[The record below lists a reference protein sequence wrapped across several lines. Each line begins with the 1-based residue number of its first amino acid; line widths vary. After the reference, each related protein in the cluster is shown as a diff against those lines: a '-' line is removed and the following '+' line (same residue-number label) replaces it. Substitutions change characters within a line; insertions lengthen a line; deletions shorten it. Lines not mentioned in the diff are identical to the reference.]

1 MGNWK
6 KEYEEIKVP
15 ENMKERMEASIAR
28 AKKDKRKVKKVKLW
42 KTCTSAAAVLAIVL
56 ILPNTSQTAAAA
68 MQQIPLL
75 GNLFKITTVRE
86 YQVDEERNMANV
98 KVPQVEVQD
107 STDGNTDAD
116 TAAQAKKSADAINFD
131 IEEETNKLIDE
142 FKESMK
148 NEEGY
153 QDIYIDSKVLTD
165 NDRLFSLELIL
176 YQGAGS
182 GYEQHKHYTVD
193 KLTGKELT
201 LKDLCGNDYVDTISE
216 EVKKQMKQQMAAD
229 ESVKYWLDDPD
240 VPEWNFDKIAEDQD
254 FYVDAE
260 GHVVIC
266 FNEYDVAP
274 GSMGCVEFTMP
285 QTVTLND
292 NKCLSDC
299 KSWVFGKRTR
309 L

>member
-15 ENMKERMEASIAR
+15 ENMKERMEASIER
-28 AKKDKRKVKKVKLW
+28 AKMEKRKVKKIKLW
-42 KTCTSAAAVLAIVL
+42 KTCASAAAVLAIVL
-56 ILPNTSQTAAAA
+56 VLPNTSQTAAAA

-107 STDGNTDAD
+107 TTEGNTDAD
-116 TAAQAKKSADAINFD
+116 RAEQAKESADAINFD

-216 EVKKQMKQQMAAD
+216 EVKKQMKEQMAAD

-285 QTVTLND
+285 QTVTLHE
-292 NKCLSDC
+292 
-299 KSWVFGKRTR
+299 
-309 L
+309 

>member
-15 ENMKERMEASIAR
+15 ENMKERIEASIAR

-176 YQGAGS
+176 YQGTGS

-216 EVKKQMKQQMAAD
+216 EVKKQMKEQMAAD

-285 QTVTLND
+285 QTVTLNE
-292 NKCLSDC
+292 
-299 KSWVFGKRTR
+299 
-309 L
+309 

>member
-1 MGNWK
+1 MENWK
-6 KEYEEIKVP
+6 KEYEKIKVP

-56 ILPNTSQTAAAA
+56 VLPNTSQTAAAA

-107 STDGNTDAD
+107 TTDGNTDAD
-116 TAAQAKKSADAINFD
+116 RAAQAKESADAINFD

-201 LKDLCGNDYVDTISE
+201 LKDLCGDDYVNTISE
-216 EVKKQMKQQMAAD
+216 EVKEQMRAQMAAD
-229 ESVKYWLDDPD
+229 ETVKYWLDDPD

-254 FYVDAE
+254 FYVNAE

-285 QTVTLND
+285 QTVTLN
-292 NKCLSDC
+292 
-299 KSWVFGKRTR
+299 
-309 L
+309 

>member
-216 EVKKQMKQQMAAD
+216 EVKKQMKEQMAAD

-285 QTVTLND
+285 QTVTLNE
-292 NKCLSDC
+292 
-299 KSWVFGKRTR
+299 
-309 L
+309 

>member
-1 MGNWK
+1 ML
-6 KEYEEIKVP
+6 V
-15 ENMKERMEASIAR
+15 
-28 AKKDKRKVKKVKLW
+28 
-42 KTCTSAAAVLAIVL
+42 
-56 ILPNTSQTAAAA
+56 LPNTSQTAAAA

-75 GNLFKITTVRE
+75 GNLFKITTIRE

-98 KVPQVEVQD
+98 KVPLVETQI
-107 STDGNTDAD
+107 TGDGEAAD
-116 TAAQAKKSADAINFD
+116 QGTVEQAKATVDAINFD

-201 LKDLCGNDYVDTISE
+201 LKDLCGDDYVNTISE
-216 EVKKQMKQQMAAD
+216 EVKEQMRAQMAAD
-229 ESVKYWLDDPD
+229 ETVKYWLDDPD

-254 FYVDAE
+254 FYVNAE

-285 QTVTLND
+285 QTVTLNE
-292 NKCLSDC
+292 
-299 KSWVFGKRTR
+299 
-309 L
+309 

>member
-1 MGNWK
+1 MKNWK

-107 STDGNTDAD
+107 TTDGNTDAD
-116 TAAQAKKSADAINFD
+116 RAVQAKESADAINFD

-193 KLTGKELT
+193 KRTGKELT
-201 LKDLCGNDYVDTISE
+201 LKDLCGDDYVDAISE
-216 EVKKQMKQQMAAD
+216 EVKKQMREQMAAD
-229 ESVKYWLDDPD
+229 ETVKYWLDDPD

-254 FYVDAE
+254 FYVNAE

-274 GSMGCVEFTMP
+274 GSMGCVEFIMP
-285 QTVTLND
+285 QTVTLD
-292 NKCLSDC
+292 
-299 KSWVFGKRTR
+299 
-309 L
+309 

>member
-107 STDGNTDAD
+107 TTEGNTDAD
-116 TAAQAKKSADAINFD
+116 RAAQAKKSADAINFD

-216 EVKKQMKQQMAAD
+216 EVKKQMKEQMATD

-285 QTVTLND
+285 QTVTLNE
-292 NKCLSDC
+292 
-299 KSWVFGKRTR
+299 
-309 L
+309 

>member
-15 ENMKERMEASIAR
+15 ENMKERMEASIER
-28 AKKDKRKVKKVKLW
+28 AKMEKRKVKKIKLW
-42 KTCTSAAAVLAIVL
+42 KTCASAAAVLAIVL
-56 ILPNTSQTAAAA
+56 VLPNTSQTAAAA

-107 STDGNTDAD
+107 ATEGNTDAD
-116 TAAQAKKSADAINFD
+116 RAAQAKESADAINFD

-193 KLTGKELT
+193 KRTGKELT
-201 LKDLCGNDYVDTISE
+201 LKDLCGDDYVDAISE
-216 EVKKQMKQQMAAD
+216 EVKKQMREQMAAD
-229 ESVKYWLDDPD
+229 ETVKYWLDDPD
-240 VPEWNFDKIAEDQD
+240 VPEWNFDKITEDQD
-254 FYVDAE
+254 FYVNAE

-274 GSMGCVEFTMP
+274 GSMGCVEFIMP
-285 QTVTLND
+285 QTVTLD
-292 NKCLSDC
+292 
-299 KSWVFGKRTR
+299 
-309 L
+309 

>member
-15 ENMKERMEASIAR
+15 ENMKERMEASIER
-28 AKKDKRKVKKVKLW
+28 AKMEKRKVKKIKLW
-42 KTCTSAAAVLAIVL
+42 KTCASAAAVLAIVL
-56 ILPNTSQTAAAA
+56 VLPNTSQTAAAA

-107 STDGNTDAD
+107 TTEGNTDAD
-116 TAAQAKKSADAINFD
+116 RAEQAKESADAINFD

-201 LKDLCGNDYVDTISE
+201 IEDLCGDDYVNTISE
-216 EVKKQMKQQMAAD
+216 EVKEQMRAQMAAD
-229 ESVKYWLDDPD
+229 ETVKYWLDDPD

-254 FYVDAE
+254 FYVNAE

-274 GSMGCVEFTMP
+274 GSMGCVEFIMP
-285 QTVTLND
+285 QTVTLD
-292 NKCLSDC
+292 
-299 KSWVFGKRTR
+299 
-309 L
+309 

>member
-15 ENMKERMEASIAR
+15 ENMKERMEASIER
-28 AKKDKRKVKKVKLW
+28 AKMEKRKVKKVKLW
-42 KTCTSAAAVLAIVL
+42 KTCASAAAVLAIVL
-56 ILPNTSQTAAAA
+56 VLPNTSQTAAAA

-98 KVPQVEVQD
+98 KVPQVETQN
-107 STDGNTDAD
+107 TGDGEAAD
-116 TAAQAKKSADAINFD
+116 QGTVEQAKATVDAINFD

-201 LKDLCGNDYVDTISE
+201 LKDLCGDDYVNTISE
-216 EVKKQMKQQMAAD
+216 EVKEQMRAQMAAD
-229 ESVKYWLDDPD
+229 ETVKYWLDDPD

-254 FYVDAE
+254 FYVNAE

-274 GSMGCVEFTMP
+274 GSMGCVEFIMP
-285 QTVTLND
+285 QTVTLN
-292 NKCLSDC
+292 
-299 KSWVFGKRTR
+299 
-309 L
+309 

>member
-15 ENMKERMEASIAR
+15 EKMKERMEASIAR

-107 STDGNTDAD
+107 STDGNTDTD

-131 IEEETNKLIDE
+131 IEEETLSLIH
-142 FKESMK
+142 
-148 NEEGY
+148 
-153 QDIYIDSKVLTD
+153 I
-165 NDRLFSLELIL
+165 
-176 YQGAGS
+176 
-182 GYEQHKHYTVD
+182 
-193 KLTGKELT
+193 
-201 LKDLCGNDYVDTISE
+201 
-216 EVKKQMKQQMAAD
+216 
-229 ESVKYWLDDPD
+229 
-240 VPEWNFDKIAEDQD
+240 
-254 FYVDAE
+254 
-260 GHVVIC
+260 
-266 FNEYDVAP
+266 
-274 GSMGCVEFTMP
+274 
-285 QTVTLND
+285 
-292 NKCLSDC
+292 
-299 KSWVFGKRTR
+299 
-309 L
+309 

>member
-75 GNLFKITTVRE
+75 GNLFKITTIRE

-216 EVKKQMKQQMAAD
+216 EVKKQMKEQMAAD

-285 QTVTLND
+285 QTVTLNE
-292 NKCLSDC
+292 
-299 KSWVFGKRTR
+299 
-309 L
+309 

>member
-15 ENMKERMEASIAR
+15 ENMKERMEASIER
-28 AKKDKRKVKKVKLW
+28 AKMEKRKVKKIKLW
-42 KTCTSAAAVLAIVL
+42 KTCASAAAVLAIVL
-56 ILPNTSQTAAAA
+56 VLPNTSQTAAAA

-107 STDGNTDAD
+107 ATEGNTDAD
-116 TAAQAKKSADAINFD
+116 RAAQAKESADAINFD

-216 EVKKQMKQQMAAD
+216 EVKKQMKEQMATD

-274 GSMGCVEFTMP
+274 GSMGCVEFIMP
-285 QTVTLND
+285 QTVTLD
-292 NKCLSDC
+292 
-299 KSWVFGKRTR
+299 
-309 L
+309 

>member
-15 ENMKERMEASIAR
+15 ENMKERMEASIER
-28 AKKDKRKVKKVKLW
+28 AKMEKRKVKKVKLW
-42 KTCTSAAAVLAIVL
+42 KTCASAAAVLAIVL
-56 ILPNTSQTAAAA
+56 VLPNTSQTAAAA

-98 KVPQVEVQD
+98 KVPQVETQN
-107 STDGNTDAD
+107 TGDGEAAD
-116 TAAQAKKSADAINFD
+116 QGTVEQAKATVDAINFD

-201 LKDLCGNDYVDTISE
+201 LKDLCGDDYVNTISE
-216 EVKKQMKQQMAAD
+216 EVKEQMRAQMAAD
-229 ESVKYWLDDPD
+229 ETVKYWLDDPD

-254 FYVDAE
+254 FYVNAE

-274 GSMGCVEFTMP
+274 GSMGCVEFIMP
-285 QTVTLND
+285 QTVTLD
-292 NKCLSDC
+292 
-299 KSWVFGKRTR
+299 
-309 L
+309 

>member
-28 AKKDKRKVKKVKLW
+28 AKKDKRKVKLW

-165 NDRLFSLELIL
+165 NDRLFSLEHIL

-182 GYEQHKHYTVD
+182 GYEKHKHYTVD

-216 EVKKQMKQQMAAD
+216 EVKKQMKEQMAAD

-254 FYVDAE
+254 FYVNAE

-285 QTVTLND
+285 QTVTLNE
-292 NKCLSDC
+292 
-299 KSWVFGKRTR
+299 
-309 L
+309 

>member
-216 EVKKQMKQQMAAD
+216 EVKKQMKEQMATD
-229 ESVKYWLDDPD
+229 ETGKYWLDDPD

-254 FYVDAE
+254 FYVNAE

-285 QTVTLND
+285 QTVTLNE
-292 NKCLSDC
+292 
-299 KSWVFGKRTR
+299 
-309 L
+309 

>member
-1 MGNWK
+1 
-6 KEYEEIKVP
+6 
-15 ENMKERMEASIAR
+15 MKERMEASIER
-28 AKKDKRKVKKVKLW
+28 AKMEKRKVKKVKLW
-42 KTCTSAAAVLAIVL
+42 KTCASAAAVLAIVL
-56 ILPNTSQTAAAA
+56 VLPNTSQTAAAA

-98 KVPQVEVQD
+98 KVPQVETQN
-107 STDGNTDAD
+107 TGDGEAAD
-116 TAAQAKKSADAINFD
+116 QGTVEQAKATVDAINFD

-201 LKDLCGNDYVDTISE
+201 LKDLCGDDYVNTISE
-216 EVKKQMKQQMAAD
+216 EVKEQMRAQMAAD
-229 ESVKYWLDDPD
+229 ETVKYWLDDPD

-254 FYVDAE
+254 FYVNAE

-274 GSMGCVEFTMP
+274 GSMGCVEFIMP
-285 QTVTLND
+285 QTVTLN
-292 NKCLSDC
+292 
-299 KSWVFGKRTR
+299 
-309 L
+309 

>member
-15 ENMKERMEASIAR
+15 ENMKERMEASIER
-28 AKKDKRKVKKVKLW
+28 AKMEKRKVKKIKLW
-42 KTCTSAAAVLAIVL
+42 KTCASAAAVLAIVL
-56 ILPNTSQTAAAA
+56 VLPNTSQTAAAA

-107 STDGNTDAD
+107 TTDGNTDAD
-116 TAAQAKKSADAINFD
+116 RAAQAKESADAINFD
-131 IEEETNKLIDE
+131 IEAETNKLIDE

-193 KLTGKELT
+193 KRTGKELT
-201 LKDLCGNDYVDTISE
+201 LKDLCGDDYVNTISE
-216 EVKKQMKQQMAAD
+216 EVKEQMRAQMAAD
-229 ESVKYWLDDPD
+229 ETVKYWLDDPD

-254 FYVDAE
+254 FYVNAE

-274 GSMGCVEFTMP
+274 GSMGCVEFIMP
-285 QTVTLND
+285 QTVTLD
-292 NKCLSDC
+292 
-299 KSWVFGKRTR
+299 
-309 L
+309 

>member
-1 MGNWK
+1 MKNWK

-15 ENMKERMEASIAR
+15 ENMKERMEASIER
-28 AKKDKRKVKKVKLW
+28 AKMEKRKVKKIKLW
-42 KTCTSAAAVLAIVL
+42 KTCASAAAVLAIVL
-56 ILPNTSQTAAAA
+56 VLPNTSQTAAAA

-107 STDGNTDAD
+107 TTDGNTDAD
-116 TAAQAKKSADAINFD
+116 RAVQAKESADAINFD

-193 KLTGKELT
+193 KRTGKELT
-201 LKDLCGNDYVDTISE
+201 LKDLCGDDYVDAISE
-216 EVKKQMKQQMAAD
+216 EVKKQMREQMAAD
-229 ESVKYWLDDPD
+229 ETVKYWLDDPD

-254 FYVDAE
+254 FYVNAE

-274 GSMGCVEFTMP
+274 GSMGCVEFIMP
-285 QTVTLND
+285 QTVTLD
-292 NKCLSDC
+292 
-299 KSWVFGKRTR
+299 
-309 L
+309 

>member
-107 STDGNTDAD
+107 STDGNTDTD

-182 GYEQHKHYTVD
+182 GYEQHKHYTLD

-216 EVKKQMKQQMAAD
+216 EVKKQMKEQMAAD

-285 QTVTLND
+285 QTVTLNE
-292 NKCLSDC
+292 
-299 KSWVFGKRTR
+299 
-309 L
+309 

>member
-15 ENMKERMEASIAR
+15 ENMKERMEASIER
-28 AKKDKRKVKKVKLW
+28 AKMEKRKVKKVKLW
-42 KTCTSAAAVLAIVL
+42 KTCASAVAVLAIVL
-56 ILPNTSQTAAAA
+56 VLPNTSQTAAAA

-116 TAAQAKKSADAINFD
+116 TAVQAKKSADAINFD

-201 LKDLCGNDYVDTISE
+201 LKDLCGDDYVNTISE
-216 EVKKQMKQQMAAD
+216 EVKEQMRAQMAAD
-229 ESVKYWLDDPD
+229 ETVKYWLDDPD

-254 FYVDAE
+254 FYVNAE

-274 GSMGCVEFTMP
+274 GSMGCVEFIMP
-285 QTVTLND
+285 QTVTLD
-292 NKCLSDC
+292 
-299 KSWVFGKRTR
+299 
-309 L
+309 

>member
-1 MGNWK
+1 M
-6 KEYEEIKVP
+6 P
-15 ENMKERMEASIAR
+15 SI
-28 AKKDKRKVKKVKLW
+28 
-42 KTCTSAAAVLAIVL
+42 L
-56 ILPNTSQTAAAA
+56 IL
-68 MQQIPLL
+68 
-75 GNLFKITTVRE
+75 KR
-86 YQVDEERNMANV
+86 
-98 KVPQVEVQD
+98 
-107 STDGNTDAD
+107 
-116 TAAQAKKSADAINFD
+116 
-131 IEEETNKLIDE
+131 
-142 FKESMK
+142 
-148 NEEGY
+148 
-153 QDIYIDSKVLTD
+153 TD

-216 EVKKQMKQQMAAD
+216 EVKKQMKEQMAAD

-285 QTVTLND
+285 QTVTLNE
-292 NKCLSDC
+292 
-299 KSWVFGKRTR
+299 
-309 L
+309 

>member
-15 ENMKERMEASIAR
+15 ENMKERMEASIER
-28 AKKDKRKVKKVKLW
+28 AKMEKRKVKKVKLW
-42 KTCTSAAAVLAIVL
+42 KTCASAAAVLAIVL
-56 ILPNTSQTAAAA
+56 VLPNTSQTAAAA

-75 GNLFKITTVRE
+75 GNLFKITTIRE

-285 QTVTLND
+285 QTVTLNE
-292 NKCLSDC
+292 
-299 KSWVFGKRTR
+299 
-309 L
+309 

>member
-1 MGNWK
+1 MKNWK

-15 ENMKERMEASIAR
+15 ENMKERMEASIER
-28 AKKDKRKVKKVKLW
+28 AKMEKRKVKKIKLW
-42 KTCTSAAAVLAIVL
+42 KTCASAAAVLAIVL
-56 ILPNTSQTAAAA
+56 VLPNTSQTAAAA

-107 STDGNTDAD
+107 TTEGNTDAD
-116 TAAQAKKSADAINFD
+116 RAEQAKESADAINFD

-201 LKDLCGNDYVDTISE
+201 IEYLCGDDYVNTISE
-216 EVKKQMKQQMAAD
+216 EVKEQMRAQMAAD
-229 ESVKYWLDDPD
+229 ETVKYWLDDPD

-254 FYVDAE
+254 FYVNAE

-274 GSMGCVEFTMP
+274 GSMGCVEFIMP
-285 QTVTLND
+285 QTVTLD
-292 NKCLSDC
+292 
-299 KSWVFGKRTR
+299 
-309 L
+309 

>member
-15 ENMKERMEASIAR
+15 ENMKERMEASIER
-28 AKKDKRKVKKVKLW
+28 AKMEKRKVKKVKLW
-42 KTCTSAAAVLAIVL
+42 KTCASAAAVLAIVL
-56 ILPNTSQTAAAA
+56 VLPNTSQTAAAA

-216 EVKKQMKQQMAAD
+216 EVKKQMKEQMAAD

-285 QTVTLND
+285 QTVTLNE
-292 NKCLSDC
+292 
-299 KSWVFGKRTR
+299 
-309 L
+309 

>member
-1 MGNWK
+1 MENWK

-15 ENMKERMEASIAR
+15 ENMKERMEASIER
-28 AKKDKRKVKKVKLW
+28 AKMEKKKVKKVKLW
-42 KTCTSAAAVLAIVL
+42 KTCASAAAVLAIVL
-56 ILPNTSQTAAAA
+56 VLPNTSQTAAAA

-107 STDGNTDAD
+107 TTDGNTDAD
-116 TAAQAKKSADAINFD
+116 RAAQAKESADAINFD

-216 EVKKQMKQQMAAD
+216 EVKKQMREQMAAD
-229 ESVKYWLDDPD
+229 ENVKYWLDDPD

-285 QTVTLND
+285 QTVTLN
-292 NKCLSDC
+292 
-299 KSWVFGKRTR
+299 
-309 L
+309 

>member
-56 ILPNTSQTAAAA
+56 VLPNTSQTAAAA

-98 KVPQVEVQD
+98 KVPQVETQN
-107 STDGNTDAD
+107 TEDGEAAD
-116 TAAQAKKSADAINFD
+116 QGTVEQAKATADAINFD

-201 LKDLCGNDYVDTISE
+201 LKDLCGDDYVNTISE
-216 EVKKQMKQQMAAD
+216 EVKEQMRAQMAAD
-229 ESVKYWLDDPD
+229 ETVKYWLDDPD

-285 QTVTLND
+285 QTVTLNE
-292 NKCLSDC
+292 
-299 KSWVFGKRTR
+299 
-309 L
+309 

>member
-15 ENMKERMEASIAR
+15 ENMKERMEASIER
-28 AKKDKRKVKKVKLW
+28 AKMEKRKVKKVKLW
-42 KTCTSAAAVLAIVL
+42 KTCASAAAVLAIVL
-56 ILPNTSQTAAAA
+56 VLPNTSQTAAAA

-75 GNLFKITTVRE
+75 GNLFKITTIRE

-98 KVPQVEVQD
+98 KVPQVETQN
-107 STDGNTDAD
+107 TGDGEAAD
-116 TAAQAKKSADAINFD
+116 QGTVEQAKATVDAINFD

-201 LKDLCGNDYVDTISE
+201 LKDLCGDDYVNTISE
-216 EVKKQMKQQMAAD
+216 EVKEQMRAQMAAD
-229 ESVKYWLDDPD
+229 ETVKYWLDDPD

-254 FYVDAE
+254 FYVNAE

-274 GSMGCVEFTMP
+274 GSMGCVEFIMP
-285 QTVTLND
+285 QTVTLNE
-292 NKCLSDC
+292 
-299 KSWVFGKRTR
+299 
-309 L
+309 

>member
-1 MGNWK
+1 MKNWK

-15 ENMKERMEASIAR
+15 ENMKERMEASIER
-28 AKKDKRKVKKVKLW
+28 AKMEKRKVKKVKLW
-42 KTCTSAAAVLAIVL
+42 KTCASAAAVLAIVL

-107 STDGNTDAD
+107 TTDGNTDAD
-116 TAAQAKKSADAINFD
+116 RAAQAKESADAINFD

-201 LKDLCGNDYVDTISE
+201 LKDLCGDDYVNTISE
-216 EVKKQMKQQMAAD
+216 EVKEQMRAQMAAD
-229 ESVKYWLDDPD
+229 ETVKYWLDDPD

-254 FYVDAE
+254 FYVNAE

-274 GSMGCVEFTMP
+274 GSMGCVEFIMP
-285 QTVTLND
+285 QTVTLD
-292 NKCLSDC
+292 
-299 KSWVFGKRTR
+299 
-309 L
+309 

>member
-153 QDIYIDSKVLTD
+153 QDIYIESKVLTD

-216 EVKKQMKQQMAAD
+216 EVKKQMKEQMATD

-285 QTVTLND
+285 QTVTLNE
-292 NKCLSDC
+292 
-299 KSWVFGKRTR
+299 
-309 L
+309 

>member
-15 ENMKERMEASIAR
+15 ENMKERMEASIER
-28 AKKDKRKVKKVKLW
+28 AKMEKRKVKKVKLW
-42 KTCTSAAAVLAIVL
+42 KTCASAAAVLAIVL
-56 ILPNTSQTAAAA
+56 VLPNTSQTAAAA

-75 GNLFKITTVRE
+75 GNLFKITTIRE

-98 KVPQVEVQD
+98 KVPQVETQN
-107 STDGNTDAD
+107 TGDGEAAD
-116 TAAQAKKSADAINFD
+116 QGTVEQAKATVDAINFD

-201 LKDLCGNDYVDTISE
+201 LKDLCGDDYVNTISE
-216 EVKKQMKQQMAAD
+216 EVKEQMRAQMAAD
-229 ESVKYWLDDPD
+229 ETVKYWLDDPD

-285 QTVTLND
+285 QTVTLNE
-292 NKCLSDC
+292 
-299 KSWVFGKRTR
+299 
-309 L
+309 

>member
-15 ENMKERMEASIAR
+15 ENMKERMEASIER
-28 AKKDKRKVKKVKLW
+28 AKMEKRKVKKVKLW
-42 KTCTSAAAVLAIVL
+42 KTCASAAAVLAIVL
-56 ILPNTSQTAAAA
+56 VLPNTSQTAAAA

-107 STDGNTDAD
+107 ATEGNTDAD
-116 TAAQAKKSADAINFD
+116 RAAQAKESADAINFD

-216 EVKKQMKQQMAAD
+216 EVKKQMKEQMAAD

-285 QTVTLND
+285 QTVTLNE
-292 NKCLSDC
+292 
-299 KSWVFGKRTR
+299 
-309 L
+309 

>member
-28 AKKDKRKVKKVKLW
+28 AKMEKKKVKKVKLW
-42 KTCTSAAAVLAIVL
+42 KTCSSAAAVLAIVL
-56 ILPNTSQTAAAA
+56 VLPNTSQTAAAA

-107 STDGNTDAD
+107 TTDGNTDAD
-116 TAAQAKKSADAINFD
+116 RAAQAKESADAINFD

-201 LKDLCGNDYVDTISE
+201 LKDLCGDDYIDTISE
-216 EVKKQMKQQMAAD
+216 EVKKQMREQMAAD
-229 ESVKYWLDDPD
+229 ENVKYWLDDPD

-285 QTVTLND
+285 QTVALNE
-292 NKCLSDC
+292 L
-299 KSWVFGKRTR
+299 
-309 L
+309 

>member
-15 ENMKERMEASIAR
+15 ENMKERMEASIER
-28 AKKDKRKVKKVKLW
+28 AKMEKRKVKKIKLW
-42 KTCTSAAAVLAIVL
+42 KTCASAAAVLAIVL
-56 ILPNTSQTAAAA
+56 VLPNTSQTAAAA

-107 STDGNTDAD
+107 ATEGNTDVD
-116 TAAQAKKSADAINFD
+116 RAAQAKESADAINFD

-201 LKDLCGNDYVDTISE
+201 LKDLCGDDYVNTISE
-216 EVKKQMKQQMAAD
+216 EVKEQMRAQMAAD
-229 ESVKYWLDDPD
+229 ENVKYWLDDPD

-254 FYVDAE
+254 FYVNAE

-274 GSMGCVEFTMP
+274 GSMGCVEFIMP
-285 QTVTLND
+285 QTVTLD
-292 NKCLSDC
+292 
-299 KSWVFGKRTR
+299 
-309 L
+309 

>member
-15 ENMKERMEASIAR
+15 ENMKERMEASIER
-28 AKKDKRKVKKVKLW
+28 AKMEKRKVKKVKLW
-42 KTCTSAAAVLAIVL
+42 KTCASAAAVLAIVL
-56 ILPNTSQTAAAA
+56 VLPNTSQTAAAA

-98 KVPQVEVQD
+98 KVPQVETQN
-107 STDGNTDAD
+107 TGDGEAAD
-116 TAAQAKKSADAINFD
+116 QGTVEQAKATVDAINFD
-131 IEEETNKLIDE
+131 IKEETNKLIDE

-201 LKDLCGNDYVDTISE
+201 LKDLCGDDYVNTISE
-216 EVKKQMKQQMAAD
+216 EVKEQMRAQMAAD
-229 ESVKYWLDDPD
+229 ETVKYWLYDPD

-254 FYVDAE
+254 FYVNAE

-274 GSMGCVEFTMP
+274 GSMGCVEFIMP
-285 QTVTLND
+285 QTITLD
-292 NKCLSDC
+292 
-299 KSWVFGKRTR
+299 
-309 L
+309 

>member
-15 ENMKERMEASIAR
+15 ENMKKQMEASIAR

-56 ILPNTSQTAAAA
+56 VLPNTSQTAAAA

-98 KVPQVEVQD
+98 KVPQVETQN
-107 STDGNTDAD
+107 TGDGEAAD
-116 TAAQAKKSADAINFD
+116 QGTVEQAKATADAINFD

-201 LKDLCGNDYVDTISE
+201 LKDLCGDDYVNTISE
-216 EVKKQMKQQMAAD
+216 EVKEQMRAQMAAD
-229 ESVKYWLDDPD
+229 ETVKYWLDDPD

-254 FYVDAE
+254 FYVNAE

-274 GSMGCVEFTMP
+274 GSMGCVEFIMP
-285 QTVTLND
+285 QTVTLD
-292 NKCLSDC
+292 
-299 KSWVFGKRTR
+299 
-309 L
+309 